1 VPETSHGCVP
11 DSAAH
16 VVVGNGLPVTR
27 LTVRPGTVVWVE
39 LVEPEAD
46 TILRTAFP
54 WRTPTSSDQGVIS
67 AVSLCK
73 ASYVM
78 SLPVTTT
85 AFRALRP
92 GTATLDVP
100 LTRTWRG
107 RVNTSKLGQSGP
119 DLTLPVPCRIDITVT
134 RAGRA
139 T

>member
-1 VPETSHGCVP
+1 MPARV
-11 DSAAH
+11 AH
-16 VVVGNGLPVTR
+16 VVVGNGSPVTR

-46 TILRTAFP
+46 TILRTVFP

-85 AFRALRP
+85 AFRARHP

-100 LTRTWRG
+100 LARAWRG
-107 RVNTSKLGQSGP
+107 RVSTAKLGQSAPG
-119 DLTLPVPCRIDITVT
+119 LTLPFPCRIDITVT